1 MARLSK
7 KETINLTHEDI
18 VNEIINDF
26 KSRQQERKKFEAN
39 WQLNINFFVGNQYC
53 AINANNDVVDFEKQF
68 FWQEREVYNHIAPIV
83 EQRLSKLSKVKP
95 TMTVVPSTDSVNDIN
110 CAKVSKNILKS
121 AFYES
126 RRPILFI

>member
-39 WQLNINFFVGNQYC
+39 WQLNINFFL
-53 AINANNDVVDFEKQF
+53 I
-68 FWQEREVYNHIAPIV
+68 
-83 EQRLSKLSKVKP
+83 
-95 TMTVVPSTDSVNDIN
+95 
-110 CAKVSKNILKS
+110 
-121 AFYES
+121 
-126 RRPILFI
+126 

>member
-53 AINANNDVVDFEKQF
+53 AINANNDVVDFENYIFHFKF
-68 FWQEREVYNHIAPIV
+68 
-83 EQRLSKLSKVKP
+83 
-95 TMTVVPSTDSVNDIN
+95 
-110 CAKVSKNILKS
+110 
-121 AFYES
+121 
-126 RRPILFI
+126 